1 MSHAAAAPRW
11 VLSSIAFSLSSVT
24 AVSVALALH
33 ALIDDPL
40 LSALF
45 AAAGVLLDVYK
56 YLAWP
61 LAAALIAA
69 RRTATAAVILMTAVA
84 LSGVSGWATFD
95 RLHSALVGGKLEYAA
110 IQAQRI
116 EDLRAAQLA
125 DKQLFDALVAE
136 RISVQQQSA
145 ALRARGMAT
154 KAHELEST
162 ALPRIA
168 ADAQLV
174 RERQEET
181 SVQITALLAKPPKAA
196 GLTEAAALLLAVGF
210 ALALETVPA
219 ALLIAARQARDAEET
234 QARTAETGLETL
246 ETPETAAKTDAS
258 SLELCGDDA
267 ELLQAL
273 LQKTAKTPAG
283 QPVRLKEFARSAR
296 IGNLRAAQIFRV
308 ATEVG
313 ALRRT
318 TVGYVAG

>member
-1 MSHAAAAPRW
+1 MSHAAAPRW
-11 VLSSIAFSLSSVT
+11 VLTSIAFSLSSVT

-40 LSALF
+40 LSTLF
-45 AAAGVLLDVYK
+45 AVAGVLLDVYK

-61 LAAALIAA
+61 LAAALITA
-69 RRTATAAVILMTAVA
+69 RRTVTAAVIVITALA

-95 RLHSALVGGKLEYAA
+95 RLHSALVGGKLEHAA

-116 EDLRAAQLA
+116 EDLRTARVADMQL
-125 DKQLFDALVAE
+125 LDALAAE
-136 RISVQQQSA
+136 RISVQQQAA
-145 ALRARGMAT
+145 ALRERGMAT
-154 KAHELEST
+154 KAQELEST
-162 ALPRIA
+162 ALPRITG
-168 ADAQLV
+168 DAQLV
-174 RERQEET
+174 RERLDAA
-181 SVQITALLAKPPKAA
+181 SVQITALLATPPKAA
-196 GLTEAAALLLAVGF
+196 GLTEAAALLLAVAF

-219 ALLIAARQARDAEET
+219 ALLIAARQAREAAET
-234 QARTAETGLETL
+234 QTRTAETDSETL
-246 ETPETAAKTDAS
+246 ETPETAAKTDS
-258 SLELCGDDA
+258 RTLELCSDDA